1 MIIFIGLT
9 AMSAPDTPLGFIAII
24 VARFGAM
31 IVGTVIALKQRL
43 KEIEGGEI
51 YEARKY

>member
-1 MIIFIGLT
+1 MLQ
-9 AMSAPDTPLGFIAII
+9 AVSYLEEMKNLE
-24 VARFGAM
+24 